1 MKERLTG
8 AIILVAALVL
18 LVPELLTGPG
28 RSAPVPPADSSGSS
42 DLRSYVIDLAE
53 DGAARTPATAA
64 ASVPVAAPEGAT
76 PGGTVP
82 DPEGPE
88 GLERSSMPQADA
100 ASGEASAPGAETRA
114 VAGTVAEAEHASRP
128 QGRNDAVASVSAGT
142 TVASATSEARGAGD
156 AASATSG
163 GSRAEGNAARTQE
176 SGTAR
181 AAAPKDAA
189 PAARPESRTASAGQP
204 GSGWVVQVGSFSSRE
219 NAERLARELRGK
231 GFASFVNESPGKG
244 GKHYWRVRVGPE
256 RTREA
261 ANALRTKLRA
271 AGHSGGSVM
280 SYP

>member
-28 RSAPVPPADSSGSS
+28 RSAPVPPADSAGSS

-64 ASVPVAAPEGAT
+64 ITEPSVPVAAPEGANS
-76 PGGTVP
+76 GGTAP

-88 GLERSSMPQADA
+88 GLKPSSTPQADV
-100 ASGEASAPGAETRA
+100 ASEASAPGAETRA
-114 VAGTVAEAEHASRP
+114 VAKAEHASRP
-128 QGRNDAVASVSAGT
+128 QGRTDAVASVSAGT

-163 GSRAEGNAARTQE
+163 GSRAEAKAPE

-181 AAAPKDAA
+181 AAVPKNAA
-189 PAARPESRTASAGQP
+189 PAARSESRTASAAAEP
-204 GSGWVVQVGSFSSRE
+204 GTGWVVQVGSFSSRE

-231 GFASFVNESPGKG
+231 GFATFVNESPGKG

-256 RTREA
+256 RSREA

-271 AGHSGGSVM
+271 AGHAGGSVM